1 MLPAEADRK
10 RRDLTGPHTTTG
22 ARPAAGEKHD
32 SGLYLFPVRSQNL
45 HTVRLDSSA
54 VRPVEER
61 IRYARVSPH
70 LLLYLRRVPA
80 VSLHVYRADDG
91 EVRAVF
97 QPSFPHQSI
106 G

>member
-1 MLPAEADRK
+1 MP
-10 RRDLTGPHTTTG
+10 
-22 ARPAAGEKHD
+22 
-32 SGLYLFPVRSQNL
+32 GLYLFPVRSQNL

-54 VRPVEER
+54 VRPVEEWV
-61 IRYARVSPH
+61 RYARVSPH
-70 LLLYLRRVPA
+70 LLLYLCRVHA

-97 QPSFPHQSI
+97 QPLFSHQSI